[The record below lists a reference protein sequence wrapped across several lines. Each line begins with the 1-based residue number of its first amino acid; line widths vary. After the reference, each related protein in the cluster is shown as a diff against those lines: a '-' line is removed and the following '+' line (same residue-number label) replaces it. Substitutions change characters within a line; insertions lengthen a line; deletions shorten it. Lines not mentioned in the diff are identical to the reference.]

1 MKEHQMKDCLD
12 VIPPWR
18 KAALMETTLMR
29 LFSTKEQWK
38 GDNLFGLGENNE
50 ARHKQ
55 YSLTFNEV

>member
-1 MKEHQMKDCLD
+1 
-12 VIPPWR
+12 
-18 KAALMETTLMR
+18 MR